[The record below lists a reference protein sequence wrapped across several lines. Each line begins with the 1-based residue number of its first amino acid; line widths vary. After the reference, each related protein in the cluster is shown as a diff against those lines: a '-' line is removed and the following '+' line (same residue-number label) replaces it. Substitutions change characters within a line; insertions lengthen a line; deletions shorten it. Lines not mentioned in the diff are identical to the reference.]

1 MLPIDPS
8 KLESAFAGKQWIL
21 LTAMLVG
28 CVVAMA
34 KQGWLS
40 AWLAKKL
47 PPQAL
52 PLLAM
57 GLSVL
62 SLTSAEIIA
71 GINWQKALVDG
82 VVAGFMA
89 VYGHQTIVEGVRKGV
104 EILPPKQGAANDN
117 KVVVSEKNVRPSSGD
132 LG

>member
-28 CVVAMA
+28 CVV
-34 KQGWLS
+34 
-40 AWLAKKL
+40 AKKL